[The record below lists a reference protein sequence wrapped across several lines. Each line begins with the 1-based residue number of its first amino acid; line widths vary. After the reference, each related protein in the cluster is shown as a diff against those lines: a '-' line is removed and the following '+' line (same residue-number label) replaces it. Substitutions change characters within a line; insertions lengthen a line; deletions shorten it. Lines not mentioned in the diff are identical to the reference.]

1 MIFIDKKEMTK
12 ETISKLLTEYAI
24 RPTQQRME
32 IALLLLA
39 KPQHMSA
46 DQVLMSVNSHENLVS
61 KATVYNTLNLFA
73 EKGLIRQVI
82 VEPSKVFYD
91 SNTETHHHIYNEDT
105 GMLQDINADNIVIKN
120 LPQLPAGIVKSGI
133 DIVIR
138 VKNKS

>member
-1 MIFIDKKEMTK
+1 MTK
-12 ETISKLLTEYAI
+12 EAVSKLLTEYAI

-46 DQVLMSVNSHENLVS
+46 DQVLMSVNSNENLVS

-120 LPQLPAGIVKSGI
+120 LPQLPTGIVKSGI

-138 VKNKS
+138 VENKS

>member
-1 MIFIDKKEMTK
+1 
-12 ETISKLLTEYAI
+12 
-24 RPTQQRME
+24 
-32 IALLLLA
+32 
-39 KPQHMSA
+39 
-46 DQVLMSVNSHENLVS
+46 MSVNSNENLVS

-120 LPQLPAGIVKSGI
+120 LPQLPAEIVKSGI

>member
-1 MIFIDKKEMTK
+1 MIYIDKKEMNK
-12 ETISKLLTEYAI
+12 ETVFNLLTEYAI
-24 RPTQQRME
+24 QPTQQRME

-39 KPQHMSA
+39 KPQHLSA

-120 LPQLPAGIVKSGI
+120 LPQLPVGIVKSGI

>member
-1 MIFIDKKEMTK
+1 MIYIDKKEMNK
-12 ETISKLLTEYAI
+12 ETVSKLLTEYAI
-24 RPTQQRME
+24 QPTQQRME

-39 KPQHMSA
+39 KPQHLSA

-120 LPQLPAGIVKSGI
+120 LPQLPTGIVKSGI

>member
-1 MIFIDKKEMTK
+1 MNK
-12 ETISKLLTEYAI
+12 ETVSKLLTEYAI
-24 RPTQQRME
+24 QPTQQRME

-39 KPQHMSA
+39 KPQHLSA

-120 LPQLPAGIVKSGI
+120 LPQLPTGIVKSGI

>member
-1 MIFIDKKEMTK
+1 MIYIDKKEMNK
-12 ETISKLLTEYAI
+12 ETVSKLLTEYAI
-24 RPTQQRME
+24 QPTQQRME

-39 KPQHMSA
+39 KPQHLSA

-120 LPQLPAGIVKSGI
+120 LPQLPVGIVKSGI

>member
-1 MIFIDKKEMTK
+1 MIFIDKNEMTK
-12 ETISKLLTEYAI
+12 EAVSKLLVENAI

-39 KPQHMSA
+39 KPQHMTA
-46 DQVLMSVNSHENLVS
+46 DQVLQSVNSHKNQVS

-82 VEPSKVFYD
+82 IEPSKVFYD

-105 GMLQDINADNIVIKN
+105 GMLQDIDADNMVIEN

-133 DIVIR
+133 DIIFR

>member
-1 MIFIDKKEMTK
+1 MTK

-39 KPQHMSA
+39 KPQHLSA

>member
-1 MIFIDKKEMTK
+1 MTK
-12 ETISKLLTEYAI
+12 EAVSKLLTEYAI

-39 KPQHMSA
+39 KPQHLSA
-46 DQVLMSVNSHENLVS
+46 EQVLMSVNSNENLVS

-120 LPQLPAGIVKSGI
+120 LPPLPAGIVKSGI

>member
-1 MIFIDKKEMTK
+1 MIFIDKNEMTK
-12 ETISKLLTEYAI
+12 EAVSKLLVENAI

-46 DQVLMSVNSHENLVS
+46 DQVLQSVNSHKNQVS

-82 VEPSKVFYD
+82 IEPSKVFYD

-105 GMLQDINADNIVIKN
+105 GMLQDIDADNMVIDN
-120 LPQLPAGIVKSGI
+120 LPQLPAGIVKLGI
-133 DIVIR
+133 DIIFR

>member
-1 MIFIDKKEMTK
+1 MNK
-12 ETISKLLTEYAI
+12 ETVSKILTEYAI

-39 KPQHMSA
+39 KPQHLSA

>member
-39 KPQHMSA
+39 KPQHLSA
-46 DQVLMSVNSHENLVS
+46 EQVLMSVNSHENLVS

-105 GMLQDINADNIVIKN
+105 GMMQDINADNIVIKN
-120 LPQLPAGIVKSGI
+120 LPQLPTGIVKSGI

>member
-12 ETISKLLTEYAI
+12 EAVSKLLTEYAI

-39 KPQHMSA
+39 KPQHLSA
-46 DQVLMSVNSHENLVS
+46 EQVLMSVNSNENLVS

>member
-12 ETISKLLTEYAI
+12 EAVSKLLTEYAI

-39 KPQHMSA
+39 KPQHLSA

-120 LPQLPAGIVKSGI
+120 LPPLPAGIVKSGI

>member
-1 MIFIDKKEMTK
+1 MTK
-12 ETISKLLTEYAI
+12 EAVSKLLTEYAI

-120 LPQLPAGIVKSGI
+120 LPQLPTGIVKSGI

-138 VKNKS
+138 VENKS

>member
-105 GMLQDINADNIVIKN
+105 GMMQDINADNIVIKN
-120 LPQLPAGIVKSGI
+120 LPQLPTGIVKSGI

>member
-1 MIFIDKKEMTK
+1 MIFIDKNEMTK
-12 ETISKLLTEYAI
+12 EAVSKLLVENAI

-32 IALLLLA
+32 IVLLLLA
-39 KPQHMSA
+39 KPQHMTA
-46 DQVLMSVNSHENLVS
+46 DQVLQSVNSHKNQVS

-82 VEPSKVFYD
+82 IEPSKVFYD

-105 GMLQDINADNIVIKN
+105 GMLQDIDADNMVIEN

-133 DIVIR
+133 DIIFR